1 MAPDS
6 LPVRG
11 SGEPARGAGSPEPG
25 PGEPEPGPGEPVRR
39 EGEPVRREG
48 ERARATLAQAGD
60 AAATDRTAWGR
71 HLQTPL
77 RQFLRTE
84 TGSAAVL
91 LAATVTALIWA
102 NVDPGSYE
110 SLWRTE
116 VSLHVGGFGVSQ
128 DLHGW
133 LNNGLMTFFFLVIGL
148 EARREFDMGELRE
161 RRRMAVPLLA
171 GLGGMAVP
179 VMIYLAVNAGTS
191 SAGGWG
197 TAMSTDTAFALG
209 MLALVGPKNADRLR
223 SYLLT
228 FAVVDDL
235 TAIVVI
241 ALVYS
246 HHVDVPA
253 LLAGLTALAAVF
265 LARTAGLRHGVVYA
279 GLGLAAW
286 AAFFR
291 SGVDPAV
298 TGLVIG
304 LLTPA
309 YPATR
314 SDLEEATTRVRRFRE
329 QPTPELARAA
339 SIGLS
344 ESISPNGRLQ
354 GTFHPWA
361 SYLIVPLFALANA
374 GLAVSAA
381 FLERAFTS
389 PVTLGI
395 LAGYVVGKP
404 VGTAGAAWLVTA
416 ASRGRLRL
424 PAGWAAVTGA
434 GTIAGVGVTV
444 SLLIASLA
452 FHGEQLAQAKAGVLA
467 AAIVAA
473 VLTWAVFQVTSL
485 LPKRIRIR
493 ALLGT
498 ATAIID
504 LAAPVDQRRDHI
516 RGPMAA
522 PVTVVEY
529 GDFECPF
536 CGRAEPAVRKL
547 LADFGN
553 VRYAWRHLP
562 LTDVHPHAQLAAEA
576 AEAAAAQGAFWE
588 MHDMLLR
595 HQDALRPADLVG
607 YAAALGLN
615 VERFARDLRR
625 HAYASRVAED
635 VDTADLGGVSGT
647 PTFFVSGHRHHGA
660 YDIDSLSQAVRTARA
675 VAAIA
680 P

>member
-1 MAPDS
+1 MWARPGGDDDGRGRHGPRERGDLGDQFGPFGKNGGVTQP
-6 LPVRG
+6 LPV
-11 SGEPARGAGSPEPG
+11 
-25 PGEPEPGPGEPVRR
+25 
-39 EGEPVRREG
+39 
-48 ERARATLAQAGD
+48 ATAEE
-60 AAATDRTAWGR
+60 RTAWGR
-71 HLQTPL
+71 QLQTPL
-77 RQFLRTE
+77 RQFLATE
-84 TGSAAVL
+84 TGSAVVL
-91 LAATVTALIWA
+91 LAATIAALVWA
-102 NVDPGSYE
+102 NVDTHSYE
-110 SLWRTE
+110 TVWGTP
-116 VSLHVGGFGVSQ
+116 VSLNLGSAGLSQ

-133 LNNGLMTFFFLVIGL
+133 INDGLMTFFFLVIGL

-161 RRRMAVPLLA
+161 RRRMAVPLAA
-171 GLGGMAVP
+171 GLGGLIVP
-179 VMIYLAVNAGTS
+179 VAIFLAVNAGQS

-253 LLAGLTALAAVF
+253 LLAGLAALGGVF
-265 LARTAGLRHGVVYA
+265 LARTAGLRQGVLYA
-279 GLGLAAW
+279 GLGVAAW
-286 AAFFR
+286 AAFFK

-309 YPATR
+309 YPAAR
-314 SDLEEATTRVRRFRE
+314 SDLEQATDRVRRFRE
-329 QPTPELARAA
+329 QPTPEMARAA

-344 ESISPNGRLQ
+344 ESISPNERLQ

-374 GLAVSAA
+374 GLVISAT
-381 FLERAFTS
+381 FLEHAFTS

-395 LAGYVVGKP
+395 LAGYVIGKP

-434 GTIAGVGVTV
+434 GTIAGVGGTV

-452 FHGEQLAQAKAGVLA
+452 FHGEQLDEAKAGVLA

-473 VLTWAVFQVTSL
+473 ALTWAVFQVTSM
-485 LPKRIRIR
+485 LPKPMRIR

-504 LAAPVDQRRDHI
+504 LAAPVDLRRDHV
-516 RGPMAA
+516 RGPKAA

-529 GDFECPF
+529 GDFECPY
-536 CGRAEPAVRKL
+536 CGLAEPAIREL
-547 LADFGN
+547 LAGFGD
-553 VRYAWRHLP
+553 VRYVWRHLP

-576 AEAAAAQGAFWE
+576 AEAAAAQDAFWE

-607 YAAALGLN
+607 YAAALGLD
-615 VERFARDLRR
+615 VERFARDLRK
-625 HAYASRVAED
+625 HAYTSRVAED

-647 PTFFVSGHRHHGA
+647 PTFFVNGQRHHGA